1 MVFSATSLTI
11 RGKFVAKQMALLDT
25 VSNQGTGTS
34 PAFARHETFHPR
46 YGWLKKGF
54 DAVNRD
60 PHVFLREDAPVVLG
74 VGKNMVRSI
83 RYWCEAFKL
92 TTYTDKPDEFGEK
105 LLGKWDPYLE
115 DPASLWLLHWH
126 LLKPP
131 CIATAWW
138 VIFNSFRQIEF
149 TSDDLVDA
157 LKGYCAG
164 FSRNIA
170 ESSLR
175 KDVTCILRMYTSQLE
190 KSGPTEDT
198 LDCPFAELGLIHPA
212 EDSKHYIFRTG
223 SKTNLPEEVI
233 VFACLDSLGI
243 EAGEAEKEQGTVSV
257 SRLLYEPNS
266 PGMAFKL
273 SESTL
278 CEAIENVA
286 KVNSSIQLSDSA
298 GLLQLSF
305 TDSPSVLADSMLD
318 GYYQSR
324 SVI

>member
-11 RGKFVAKQMALLDT
+11 RGKFVAKQKALLDT
-25 VSNQGTGTS
+25 ISTQGTGTS

-54 DAVNRD
+54 DAVKRD
-60 PHVFLREDAPVVLG
+60 PHVFLRDDAPVVLG

-92 TTYTDKPDEFGEK
+92 NTYEDKPDEFGK
-105 LLGKWDPYLE
+105 RLLEKWDSYLE
-115 DPASLWLLHWH
+115 DPASLWVLHWN

-138 VIFNSFRQIEF
+138 VIFNDFRKIEF

-157 LKGYCAG
+157 LKNYCAG
-164 FSRNIA
+164 LSRNVA

-175 KDVTCILRMYTSQLE
+175 KDVTCILRMYTSQPQ
-190 KSGPTEDT
+190 KSRPTEDT
-198 LDCPFAELGLIHPA
+198 LDCPFAELGLIQSV

-223 SKTNLPEEVI
+223 SKNSLPAEVV

-243 EAGEAEKEQGTVSV
+243 ETEEVEKDQGTISIA
-257 SRLLYEPNS
+257 RLLYEPNS

-278 CEAIENVA
+278 CEAIETVA
-286 KVNSSIQLSDSA
+286 RLNSSIQLSDSA

-305 TDSPSVLADSMLD
+305 KASPSMLADSILD
-318 GYYQSR
+318 GYYQNR
-324 SVI
+324 SII

>member
-1 MVFSATSLTI
+1 
-11 RGKFVAKQMALLDT
+11 
-25 VSNQGTGTS
+25 
-34 PAFARHETFHPR
+34 
-46 YGWLKKGF
+46 
-54 DAVNRD
+54 
-60 PHVFLREDAPVVLG
+60 
-74 VGKNMVRSI
+74 
-83 RYWCEAFKL
+83 
-92 TTYTDKPDEFGEK
+92 
-105 LLGKWDPYLE
+105 
-115 DPASLWLLHWH
+115 
-126 LLKPP
+126 
-131 CIATAWW
+131 
-138 VIFNSFRQIEF
+138 
-149 TSDDLVDA
+149 
-157 LKGYCAG
+157 
-164 FSRNIA
+164 
-170 ESSLR
+170 
-175 KDVTCILRMYTSQLE
+175 MYTSQLE